1 MSQGSPTRRSPAGAA
16 VAPSPLARA
25 WGNFRHF
32 VWPIPRQTPHW
43 SAVWP
48 LGLFLGLY
56 AGTIWWLEHRGL
68 VLFANPK
75 WFALLACT
83 PWIWW
88 LAQGGYAGL
97 AGWRSTASL
106 LVRLLLAGLFAALL
120 AEPRAVQSSRDLA
133 VMYLVDVSDSVGDYV
148 QQQSLQLV
156 ARDAAAKPQ
165 TDLLGLVIFGGNSAV
180 EFPARQ
186 TLPMDGEKITVN
198 SLVTRD
204 GTNVE
209 QALSLGAAMLPE
221 DKLGRL
227 VLISDGVQT
236 EGNLGGVLDDL
247 KARGITVD
255 VLPAQYELKDEV
267 WLERLELPQLVKQ
280 GETYEAGVLLSSL
293 TPGRGILRLQENG
306 KEISRQAIE
315 FPAGKSRYVFPLEL
329 RNAGYYEYT
338 ATIDVSPERDR
349 IQQNNR
355 VVNSLFL
362 EGERNILVVYDEGG
376 DVRDRQDLVA
386 ALRADGKRIVEELP
400 ASDLDRV
407 AMGLMDHDCIIFC
420 NVPTDSF
427 DPQQL
432 QAVRDAVFNLGVGFL
447 MIGGNNSFGPG
458 GYHHTVIEDAL
469 PVTMDITQKKILPK
483 GALGIILHTCEF
495 AEGNTWAKR
504 VTREAVKV
512 MGARDEV
519 AVLCYEGVERWICHL
534 TPAGELERISRLVEA
549 SNPGDMPTFSVPME
563 MALTELAGSDAATK
577 HLIIISDGDPQ
588 PPSDALLQKYVDNQ
602 ISVSTVSIFPHGGAE
617 IGLLRRVAA
626 VTGGRYYYPKD
637 SRELPRIFI
646 KEAKTLKRS
655 MIQRKH
661 VTPEL
666 DTPHPVLKGIEEIP
680 PIDGYVITTARPN
693 PAVSVLTV
701 PGDEPTEGDGGP
713 ENDPLLAIW
722 QYGLGKTAAYTS
734 DLSNNWS
741 SEWTSWSQYEAFVTQ
756 LVTDVARLQRATNL
770 RMWTYLNGTEGV
782 IGVED
787 FAAADSFQE
796 LVAQISGPGD
806 KSVSV
811 PLKQVGPRRYQASV
825 PLWGQGRYH
834 VVASPV
840 AGERR
845 EERSFGGLVVSYSPE
860 YLRFRSNPQPLRQ
873 IAESTGGRLLD
884 PDYETETLFP
894 TERTPR
900 QSSRPIDQWLLIAL
914 ACLVPLDVGLRRVQ
928 IDWSLIKS
936 WLGLGGK
943 STQSTQTMSTLRER
957 KLQVDQQLANRR
969 RERPAIEPRAPSNSG
984 GPPRPEPPTATAPP
998 TESAPTSTTE
1008 RLLELKRKRQKE

>member
-1 MSQGSPTRRSPAGAA
+1 MSQGTSRRSPMGSSVRGGRLSQLWAT
-16 VAPSPLARA
+16 LR
-25 WGNFRHF
+25 RYL
-32 VWPIPRQTPHW
+32 WPIPRQTPHW
-43 SAVWP
+43 TACWP
-48 LGLFLGLY
+48 LVLFLALFGL
-56 AGTIWWLEHRGL
+56 TCWLLERRGL

-75 WFALLACT
+75 WFALLLCT

-88 LAQGGYAGL
+88 LSLGGYAGL
-97 AGWRSTASL
+97 SGWRATASL
-106 LVRLLLAGLFAALL
+106 LARLLMVGLFAALL
-120 AEPRAVQSSRDLA
+120 AEPRAVKSSQEL
-133 VMYLVDVSDSVGDYV
+133 VVIYVVDVSDSVGDFV
-148 QQQSLQLV
+148 QQQALQLV
-156 ARDAAAKPQ
+156 ARDVAGKPQ
-165 TDLLGLVIFGGNSAV
+165 TDLLGLVIFGGNAAV
-180 EFPARQ
+180 EFPPRQ
-186 TLPMDGEKITVN
+186 TLPMDGENITVN
-198 SLVTRD
+198 SLVARD
-204 GTNVE
+204 ATNVE

-236 EGNLGGVLDDL
+236 EGNLASVLDDL
-247 KARGITVD
+247 KARGIQVD
-255 VLPAQYELKDEV
+255 VLPAQYDLKDEV

-280 GETYEAGVLLSSL
+280 GETYEAGVLLSSM
-293 TPGRGILRLQENG
+293 TPGRGVLRLQENG
-306 KEISRQAIE
+306 REISRQEIE
-315 FPAGKSRYVFPLEL
+315 FPSGKSRYVFPLEL

-362 EGERNILVVYDEGG
+362 EGERNILVVYDEAG

-386 ALRADGKRIVEELP
+386 ALQADGKRIVEEIP
-400 ASDLDRV
+400 ASELDRV

-432 QAVRDAVFNLGVGFL
+432 QAVRDAVFNLGIGFL

-483 GALGIILHTCEF
+483 GALAIILHTCEF
-495 AEGNTWAKR
+495 PEGNTWAKR
-504 VTREAVKV
+504 VTREAVRV

-519 AVLCYEGVERWICHL
+519 AILCYEGFERWVCHL
-534 TPAGELERISRLVEA
+534 TPAGQSEKISRLVEA
-549 SNPGDMPTFSVPME
+549 SQPGDMPTFSIPME
-563 MALTELAGSDAATK
+563 MALQELANSDAATK

-588 PPSDALLQKYVDNQ
+588 PPSDALLQKYVENQ
-602 ISVSTVSIFPHGGAE
+602 ISVSTVSIFPHGGNE

-626 VTGGRYYYPKD
+626 VTGGRYYFPKD

-661 VTPEL
+661 VFPEL
-666 DTPHPVLKGIEEIP
+666 DTPHPVLKGIEGLP
-680 PIDGYVITTARPN
+680 PIDGYVITTPRPT
-693 PAVSVLTV
+693 PAVSILTV
-701 PGDEPTEGDGGP
+701 PGDEPTAGEGEA

-722 QYGLGKTAAYTS
+722 QYGLGKTAAFTS
-734 DLSNNWS
+734 DLSNNWA
-741 SEWTSWSQYEAFVTQ
+741 SEWTSWTHYEAFVTQ
-756 LVTDVARLQRATNL
+756 LVTEVARLQRATNL
-770 RMWTYLNGTEGV
+770 RMWTYLNGNEGV
-782 IGVED
+782 IGIED
-787 FAAADSFQE
+787 FAAAESFQE
-796 LVAQISGPGD
+796 MVAQVAGPDD
-806 KSVSV
+806 KTVTV

-840 AGERR
+840 AGERKD
-845 EERSFGGLVVSYSPE
+845 ERSFGGLVVSYSPE

-873 IAESTGGRLLD
+873 IAESTGGRLLE
-884 PDYETETLFP
+884 PDYETKTLFP
-894 TERTPR
+894 EERDPR
-900 QSSRPIDQWLLIAL
+900 RSSRPIDEWLLTAL
-914 ACLVPLDVGLRRVQ
+914 ACLVPIDVGLRRVQ

-943 STQSTQTMSTLRER
+943 VAESTRTMSTLRER
-957 KLQVDQQLANRR
+957 KLQVDQQLASRR
-969 RERPAIEPRAPSNSG
+969 QDRPLNAPAATAAQAAPAAPS
-984 GPPRPEPPTATAPP
+984 PTATPP
-998 TESAPTSTTE
+998 TSDGPPTSTTE
-1008 RLLELKRKRQKE
+1008 RLLELKRKRQKD